1 MCVRTGRRRREHL
14 HLGDSRWRGTRES
27 EAVDVDEVG
36 LGADGDLDAV
46 GDRAAVVRL
55 RGPLYAR
62 EVPLADLA
70 RGEVRDDDGRRWTV
84 VTDDRAQAERIA
96 ADLQAAGL
104 T

>member
-1 MCVRTGRRRREHL
+1 M
-14 HLGDSRWRGTRES
+14 
-27 EAVDVDEVG
+27 
-36 LGADGDLDAV
+36 
-46 GDRAAVVRL
+46 RL

-70 RGEVRDDDGRRWTV
+70 RVEVRDDDGRRWTV